1 MGFLRVLNKTK
12 GFLNK
17 AVHKTSGFGNKV
29 LHGIEKGTDVVH
41 KILNVADKVD
51 NALTN
56 VPIIG
61 GLAGEIKPFINGG
74 RMLTGRAENALKKL
88 EKKNNKLNK
97 LKL

>member
-17 AVHKTSGFGNKV
+17 AVHKTSGFGSKV
-29 LHGIEKGTDVVH
+29 IHGLEKGTDVVH
-41 KILNVADKVD
+41 KILNVADKID

-61 GLAGEIKPFINGG
+61 GIAGEIKPIISGG
-74 RMLTGRAENALKKL
+74 RMLTGRAEDALKKL
-88 EKKNNKLNK
+88 EKKNNKFKK
-97 LKL
+97 LKQ